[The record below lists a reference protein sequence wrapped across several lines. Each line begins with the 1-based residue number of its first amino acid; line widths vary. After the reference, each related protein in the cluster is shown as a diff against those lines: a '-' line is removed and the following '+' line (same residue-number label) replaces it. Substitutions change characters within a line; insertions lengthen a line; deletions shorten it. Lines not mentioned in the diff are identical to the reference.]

1 MLVLCAGVYAGG
13 VGWNVVVLDIR
24 LCHDMCSVLDRV
36 CHECTPRTH
45 VHNNILPTAH
55 THTPNTP
62 SASPPSPHPN
72 PTHTHPPLLHTQVA
86 YIQAALLYTASCGE
100 RRIRVAT
107 TMVPIVQ
114 ELSEL
119 YRATD
124 GAAQAALMA
133 RLAVEKSL
141 GVRGGG

>member
-1 MLVLCAGVYAGG
+1 MVSFFFFSC
-13 VGWNVVVLDIR
+13 
-24 LCHDMCSVLDRV
+24 CPMSDMPTCL
-36 CHECTPRTH
+36 HE
-45 VHNNILPTAH
+45 
-55 THTPNTP
+55 
-62 SASPPSPHPN
+62 HPM
-72 PTHTHPPLLHTQVA
+72 QVA

-114 ELSEL
+114 ELADL

-124 GAAQAALMA
+124 GGAQAALTA

-141 GVRGGG
+141 GTGRFV